1 MWVWMFVWVCGERD
15 RDRERDRQRD
25 RHTHTHTLSVCVCGC
40 AYKFLC
46 RTVMFTTSV
55 KECSCMRH
63 VHNEHGI
70 SVHMLDILTVSVACL
85 LMCGT
90 CSQ

>member
-1 MWVWMFVWVCGERD
+1 
-15 RDRERDRQRD
+15 
-25 RHTHTHTLSVCVCGC
+25 
-40 AYKFLC
+40 
-46 RTVMFTTSV
+46 MFTTSV